1 MSDKK
6 KDAETV
12 QIITNLDTNTTTK
25 KILNSKE
32 IDNIV
37 SVSVID
43 NNNENN
49 NDNNGNNDD
58 EDDNDFI
65 KSQNNA
71 SNIIINTIEN
81 FEDNSGVK
89 YKEELDDTDSI
100 FHNIKDNF
108 RGMDLDVSNIMLYAA
123 RTMEMVEVF
132 KTGEGPEKKR
142 IVMDILF
149 KFIDDNLEISEE
161 DKDFIRFMLEGL
173 IETILKTSKKEIDL
187 ASKDNKGKEPK
198 SNKKKGGGKGKDN
211 SRSSNNMNLSIGQ
224 ILESLVDKCAT
235 IIKTNKYK
243 AENVIINIPI
253 MAGMVMSL
261 VDNYSYL
268 NGNEKKTIVVKV
280 IQKLITHKI
289 PSLVELDE
297 SHKRKLNLVSQIIP
311 NVIDVLID
319 VAKGRYEINEILGN
333 VCGLFNCCK
342 GKKTKGKK

>member
-1 MSDKK
+1 MSNNTNE
-6 KDAETV
+6 AETV
-12 QIITNLDTNTTTK
+12 KIVTDLDTNTTTK
-25 KILNSKE
+25 EKVNIKQL
-32 IDNIV
+32 DNTL
-37 SVSVID
+37 SSSVID
-43 NNNENN
+43 NVDNE
-49 NDNNGNNDD
+49 
-58 EDDNDFI
+58 DFI
-65 KSQNNA
+65 KSKNNS
-71 SNIIINTIEN
+71 SNIIVNAVKN
-81 FEDNSGVK
+81 FEDKSSVK
-89 YKEELDDTDSI
+89 YKEELDDSDSI
-100 FHNIKDNF
+100 FHNIKDSF

-132 KTGEGPEKKR
+132 KTGEGVEKKQ
-142 IVMDILF
+142 IVMNIIF

-161 DKDFIRFMLEGL
+161 DKEFIRFMLEGL

-187 ASKDNKGKEPK
+187 ASKDNKG
-198 SNKKKGGGKGKDN
+198 NKGTKDKKVKGKGKGKDK
-211 SRSSNNMNLSIGQ
+211 SKLKGKPSSSNMILSIGQ
-224 ILESLVDKCAT
+224 IIESLVDKCVT
-235 IIKTNKYK
+235 IIRTNRYK

-319 VAKGRYEINEILGN
+319 VAKGRYQINEVLGTM
-333 VCGLFNCCK
+333 CSLFSCCK
-342 GKKTKGKK
+342 GKKK